1 METNPPWGVTIG
13 KAIEAARKK
22 AGLSAVQLSASC
34 ADYGTPI
41 HRVAISK
48 IETGERDLTLPELI
62 SIAAALETPPLA
74 LLFPDVL
81 LPMQLLP
88 GLEVPGTE
96 ALGWF
101 SGLGT
106 DMPWYVSV
114 DQEPAELLWVYRQPV
129 PVESWAVQLVQI
141 EEAIKAQLHHL
152 HRVESVPGDSPHL
165 SEKQRAIRRAEV
177 DHAQHV
183 LQLLKDDWTD
193 VVYEQLARKYGFGN
207 VPADAYDRDRI
218 EAIEERMAEIDSPEP
233 TDDPDA

>member
-1 METNPPWGVTIG
+1 MEANLWGVTIG

-34 ADYGTPI
+34 AEYGTPV

-48 IETGERDLTLPELI
+48 IETGDRDVTLPELVA
-62 SIAAALETPPLA
+62 IAAALETPPLA

-81 LPMQLLP
+81 VPIQLFP
-88 GLEVPGTE
+88 GLEVVGTE

-106 DMPWYVSV
+106 DSPFYASI
-114 DQEPAELLWVYRQPV
+114 DHGPPELLWVYQPQI
-129 PVESWAVQLVQI
+129 PVESWSIRLVQI

-152 HRVESVPGDSPHL
+152 HRMESTAVESPLL
-165 SEKQRAIRRAEV
+165 SDKQRAIRAAEV
-177 DHAQHV
+177 DHARRV

-193 VVYEQLARKYGFGN
+193 VVYDQLARKYGVGR
-207 VPADAYDRDRI
+207 VPAGAYDPDRI
-218 EAIEERMAEIDSPEP
+218 DSIEERLTDIDSPDL
-233 TDDPDA
+233 TDPDA

>member
-1 METNPPWGVTIG
+1 METNSWGVTIG

-22 AGLSAVQLSASC
+22 AGLSAVQLSAAC

-48 IETGERDLTLPELI
+48 IETGDRDLTLPELI

-81 LPMQLLP
+81 MPMQLFP
-88 GLEVPGTE
+88 GQEVVGTE

-106 DMPWYVSV
+106 DMPWYVSISGA
-114 DQEPAELLWVYRQPV
+114 PAELLWVYRQPA
-129 PVESWAVQLVQI
+129 PVESWAIQLVQI

-152 HRVESVPGDSPHL
+152 HRVEAVAIDSPHL

-177 DHAQHV
+177 DHAQRV

-193 VVYEQLARKYGFGN
+193 VVYEQLRRKYGLGR
-207 VPADAYDRDRI
+207 VPAGAYDPDRV
-218 EAIEERMAEIDSPEP
+218 EAIEKRLTEIDAPD
-233 TDDPDA
+233 TDSDA